1 MSDLPDLPDGDAPP
15 PAALAERLASLLPAE
30 DRDAGHE
37 LLSDRILPS
46 AFAGLEDHPRPRKVA
61 ELIYEELGERVLAAE
76 PEDRLGALRRPPT
89 RGRSGRWRPTRRRSP
104 WLAT

>member
-1 MSDLPDLPDGDAPP
+1 VSDLPDLPDGDAPP

-30 DRDAGHE
+30 DRDAGHA

-61 ELIYEELGERVLAAE
+61 ELIYEELASGSWPPSSRIASA
-76 PEDRLGALRRPPT
+76 RSKRPPT
-89 RGRSGRWRPTRRRSP
+89 RGRSGRWRRTRRRSP